1 MLYPSELQHFDEIA
15 WRDGKQNMHKLHW
28 TYCWHGWSFLA
39 NSGWISTF
47 FQSFCCFALRFSIWF
62 AFICEQLAW
71 TPKHQTLL
79 PGQSLRRPTRRRDPA
94 LSQRC
99 SWFFRKEV
107 GLGWS
112 VGIPLMEEMLLTSGY
127 GNFPHLFTGLHTGAG
142 GFLLSTIPFPFTTHS
157 PTRYYPCIV
166 HVLASKTSW
175 WNVGGSSSQVMKQVW
190 NHQEDT
196 YSWLFMVQWTM
207 GCLQND
213 LRFARVGS
221 SFSTGE
227 GVWTIPC
234 LTNIYICYSLYNWCD
249 EYFHINSK
257 HAHQL

>member
-1 MLYPSELQHFDEIA
+1 M
-15 WRDGKQNMHKLHW
+15 
-28 TYCWHGWSFLA
+28 SF
-39 NSGWISTF
+39 WISAVNSVILCTSPCAQDVIPSRTPAF
-47 FQSFCCFALRFSIWF
+47 RWNSIERWEAEHAQNTLAILLTWLKFSSQFWMDLNLFQSFCCFFWRFSIWF

-99 SWFFRKEV
+99 SCFFREEV
-107 GLGWS
+107 GPGWS
-112 VGIPLMEEMLLTSGY
+112 VGITLMEEMLLTSGY

-175 WNVGGSSSQVMKQVW
+175 WNVGGSSSQVTKQVW

-196 YSWLFMVQWTM
+196 YSWLFMVQ
-207 GCLQND
+207 
-213 LRFARVGS
+213 
-221 SFSTGE
+221 
-227 GVWTIPC
+227 
-234 LTNIYICYSLYNWCD
+234 
-249 EYFHINSK
+249 
-257 HAHQL
+257 